1 MYFDGIT
8 KSQSS
13 RETPAAAMS
22 LTDFE
27 YCSLDMSPVNWSE
40 LQLSMN
46 LFPEGGTLQRSGE
59 SPEINSSAADSKMN
73 SSEAETVT
81 YSTIDTP
88 RERFPDRISNP
99 PGTELQSAELPLFP
113 NQTGTERSSTR
124 CDRCLSFE
132 DELLLIL
139 RDSRGKRWQE
149 ISAFFEHLLGKRYR
163 APALQMRYMRLQK
176 RLRLHTDEDKSALFQ
191 AHAYWA
197 DMKWQ
202 IISDKVGKMYSDGAV

>member
-1 MYFDGIT
+1 M
-8 KSQSS
+8 KL
-13 RETPAAAMS
+13 RKANHPAKTPATRMS

-27 YCSLDMSPVNWSE
+27 YYSLDMSPVNWSE

-59 SPEINSSAADSKMN
+59 SPKINSSAANSKMN
-73 SSEAETVT
+73 SSEAETVETVT

-88 RERFPDRISNP
+88 RDKFSDQISNP

-113 NQTGTERSSTR
+113 DQSGTERSLTR
-124 CDRCLSFE
+124 CDRCLGFE

-139 RDSRGKRWQE
+139 RDSRGKKWQE

-191 AHAYWA
+191 AHAHWA
-197 DMKWQ
+197 DMN
-202 IISDKVGKMYSDGAV
+202 GR